1 MWKHSLSDFPAF
13 ASMVE
18 LPGMVSRAHPF
29 FVAFMALFAW
39 MVACQPASAGTNYA
53 VLVAV
58 TTYPNLPERTWLVG
72 PNNDAE
78 LVRQYLTEHAPVKF
92 DPANVAILADG
103 IDGGVT
109 PTHAAI
115 LEKLA
120 EIAAKVTEGDFVY
133 LHFSGHGSQQPQ
145 GTPEGSETD
154 GLDEIFL
161 PADTQPWKDR
171 STAVGNALVDDEI
184 GKALDGIREAGAFV
198 WFVIDACNSGTATR
212 AAPVG
217 EDQIEERK
225 LDPTTDLGIP
235 VAEMAAPSE
244 GTRGFESLREGALD
258 AKATGA
264 RKRGGLVAFYAAQ
277 TIETTPEMPLPKGSD
292 QARKFGLFT
301 FTLFSKL
308 AENPNVTYRQLGH
321 AILQQYV
328 ADVRSRPTPLFEG
341 DLDARVFGSEQLD
354 TVMQWPVTVGAS
366 KISIQAGLLH
376 RIVPGTRLAILPSP
390 VSELKETLGYVQV
403 TSAKNL
409 DSSLMP
415 VAFDDKPALPL
426 ASIPQGA
433 YVRLSELAV
442 DFQLKVARPAP
453 APGLEADVV
462 SANAALDR
470 VVVEAKTLFNIA
482 LVDAGA
488 SADVRLAVLRETDVP
503 NAPMGTVDTPALWF
517 LPPSGELAVANGSRP
532 PLVSMSNPERFEKG
546 LVDNLQKIY
555 RATALSRVAAASDYK
570 PEDVSVAFQIK
581 RKATGALEPLDG
593 ATVPI
598 VRPGDQMHIVA
609 ENLSR
614 KIVDVNILYVG
625 NDYSITHMGAQRL
638 VAGAKLNEGL
648 LEFTD
653 SSFGMERMIVVL
665 TEAPPLSEVEDL
677 RYLEQGGVPPATRSV
692 GQGTAF
698 SDMLAAVGGG
708 TATRSAMKLGEQA
721 GPKGGVFVY
730 PIELVPGTP

>member
-1 MWKHSLSDFPAF
+1 MI
-13 ASMVE
+13 
-18 LPGMVSRAHPF
+18 SRLHPF
-29 FVAFMALFAW
+29 LIAFVALCGWA
-39 MVACQPASAGTNYA
+39 VASQPAAARTNYA

-58 TTYPNLPERTWLVG
+58 TTYPNLPERSWLVG

-103 IDGGVT
+103 MEGGVT

-115 LEKLA
+115 LAKLT
-120 EIAAKVTEGDFVY
+120 EIAGKVAEGDFVY
-133 LHFSGHGSQQPQ
+133 LQFSGHGSQQPQ
-145 GTPEGSETD
+145 TVPGSETD

-171 STAVGNALVDDEI
+171 ATPVPNALVDDEI
-184 GKALDGIREAGAFV
+184 GLALDAIRNGGAFV

-217 EDQIEERK
+217 EDQVQERE
-225 LDPTTDLGIP
+225 LDPVADLGIP
-235 VAEMAAPSE
+235 LTEMVTPGD
-244 GTRGFESLREGALD
+244 GTRGFDNLREGALD
-258 AKATGA
+258 AKAA
-264 RKRGGLVAFYAAQ
+264 DSQKKGGLVAFYAAQ
-277 TIETTPEMPLPKGSD
+277 TIETTPEMPLPKGVGD
-292 QARKFGLFT
+292 ARKFGLFT

-308 AENPNVTYRQLGH
+308 AENPNITYRQLGH
-321 AILQQYV
+321 AILQQYG
-328 ADVRSRPTPLFEG
+328 ADGRNRPTPLFEG

-366 KISIQAGLLH
+366 KISVQAGLLH

-390 VSELKETLGYVQV
+390 VSELKEALGYVEV

-409 DSSLMP
+409 DSALMP
-415 VAFDDKPALPL
+415 VAFDGKPALSL
-426 ASIPQGA
+426 SSIPQGA
-433 YVRLSELAV
+433 YARLSELAV

-453 APGLEADVV
+453 ASGLEAEVV
-462 SANAALDR
+462 RANAALDA
-470 VVVEAKTLFNIA
+470 VVAEAKTLFNIA

-488 SADVRLAVLRETDVP
+488 PADLRLAVVRETDVP
-503 NAPMGTVDTPALWF
+503 NAPMGTTDTPALWF
-517 LPPSGELAVANGSRP
+517 LPPSGELSVANGSRP
-532 PLVSMSNPERFEKG
+532 PLVSMSNKERFEKG
-546 LVDNLQKIY
+546 LIDNLQKIY

-570 PEDVSVAFQIK
+570 AEDVSVAFQIK

-593 ATVPI
+593 ATVPV

-677 RYLEQGGVPPATRSV
+677 RYLEQGGVPPATRAV
-692 GQGTAF
+692 AGGTGF
-698 SDMLAAVGGG
+698 SDMLAAIGGA
-708 TATRSAMKLGEQA
+708 TATRSAMKLGSQA

-730 PIELVPGTP
+730 SMELVPGTP